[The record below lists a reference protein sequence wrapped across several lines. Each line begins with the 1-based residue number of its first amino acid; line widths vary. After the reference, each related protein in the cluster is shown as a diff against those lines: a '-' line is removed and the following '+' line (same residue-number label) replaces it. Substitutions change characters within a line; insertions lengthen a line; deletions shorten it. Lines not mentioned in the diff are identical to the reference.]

1 LKVPWTARRSNQ
13 SVLEEISPEYSLED
27 LMLKLKLQYFG
38 HLMGRTDSL
47 EKTVMLGNI
56 EGRRRRGRHRMR
68 WLDGTDSMNMSL
80 SILQELL
87 ADREALCSEFHRVTR
102 VRND

>member
-1 LKVPWTARRSNQ
+1 MKVPWTARRSNQ

-87 ADREALCSEFHRVTR
+87 VDREALCSEFHRVTR